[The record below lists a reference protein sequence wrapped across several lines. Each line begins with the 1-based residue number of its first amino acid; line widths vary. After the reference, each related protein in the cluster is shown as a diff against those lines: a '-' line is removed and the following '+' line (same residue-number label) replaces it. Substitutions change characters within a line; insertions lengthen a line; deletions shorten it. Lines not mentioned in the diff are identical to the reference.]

1 MIVDCIFKL
10 FIILNIY
17 NFTHKIIF
25 LYMLTFYNWNITLS
39 VTYELPAV
47 PFMNPQGFSNSSWN
61 PGVIVGRLSSKR
73 NLSINIAHV
82 FWCILLIFLLSFS
95 DQGGLK
101 AQKHVSFQTGLRLV
115 MGHGPYVKLV
125 LAFLFT
131 SLAFMVR
138 KAL

>member
-1 MIVDCIFKL
+1 
-10 FIILNIY
+10 
-17 NFTHKIIF
+17 
-25 LYMLTFYNWNITLS
+25 MLTKKL
-39 VTYELPAV
+39 
-47 PFMNPQGFSNSSWN
+47 
-61 PGVIVGRLSSKR
+61 GVLTVNVYFG
-73 NLSINIAHV
+73 
-82 FWCILLIFLLSFS
+82 LLNDFPLSFS

-138 KAL
+138 KTL